1 MREESQ
7 SRVAR
12 DSSEVATRV
21 WGLVEKKMTSQA
33 QTQIR
38 VVVLPA
44 LDRPLLLGFP
54 PPLPLGMEEELLAVA
69 PSKEL

>member
-1 MREESQ
+1 
-7 SRVAR
+7 
-12 DSSEVATRV
+12 
-21 WGLVEKKMTSQA
+21 MTSQA